1 MLRKGAIS
9 FNKRSKN
16 AADFDGVSFTAATIN
31 ADVCHR
37 YYATFAMHNSDFFN
51 PVTLR

>member
-1 MLRKGAIS
+1 MLRKEAIS
-9 FNKRSKN
+9 FNKRSKTWRT
-16 AADFDGVSFTAATIN
+16 FDEVSFAVATIN

-37 YYATFAMHNSDFFN
+37 YYATVAMHNSDFFN